1 MLSPTRQRLAQ
12 AIAALDRAGAEVELA
27 AEPVRFSSIQSAL
40 SCFDGRLR
48 RVAVLGLARPRWP
61 TAADRSAPRG
71 RRPSSAFRVTATLRS
86 QPGRGRRRR
95 RNAYEEPK
103 VCTTLRWRGLDS
115 NFQYA
120 GAGNLVA
127 AHFMPPN
134 ARDGSVRPLSFSDGT
149 TPCIEAA
156 WTRPPRPQ
164 SV

>member
-71 RRPSSAFRVTATLRS
+71 RRPSSAFRVTATPRS

-103 VCTTLRWRGLDS
+103 VCTTLRWRGESRYRLRS
-115 NFQYA
+115 PTPR
-120 GAGNLVA
+120 LV
-127 AHFMPPN
+127 
-134 ARDGSVRPLSFSDGT
+134 RGV
-149 TPCIEAA
+149 C
-156 WTRPPRPQ
+156 
-164 SV
+164 